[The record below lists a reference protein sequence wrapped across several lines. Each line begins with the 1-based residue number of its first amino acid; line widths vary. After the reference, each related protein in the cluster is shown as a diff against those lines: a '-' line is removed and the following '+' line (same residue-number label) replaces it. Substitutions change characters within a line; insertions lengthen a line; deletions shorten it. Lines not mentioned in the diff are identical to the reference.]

1 MNTQRTLQK
10 PVYRTFSAELK
21 RAIVH
26 DLEQKLVTIAEV
38 AAEYAVSRTSIYR
51 WIARFGKATPKAEH
65 LVLQR
70 DSEQYQSTQLRQRVL
85 QLEAALGRKQLEI
98 DYLNELLRLS
108 SAELGIDLKKS
119 SATTPSTPYDGQGR
133 TAE

>member
-1 MNTQRTLQK
+1 MNTTPTPQK

-26 DLEQKLVTIAEV
+26 ELEQKLVTIAEV

-51 WIARFGKATPKAEH
+51 WIARFGKTTGHAER

-70 DSEQYQSTQLRQRVL
+70 DSEQYQSKQLRQRVL
-85 QLEAALGRKQLEI
+85 ELEAALGRKQLEI
-98 DYLNELLRLS
+98 DYLTQLLRIS

-119 SATTPSTPYDGQGR
+119 SVTTPSTLCDDQGR